1 MKNKKTILIV
11 AIVAF
16 IAIVGFVMWRKKK
29 GTQTE
34 TAFSPSSATPQDVI
48 PAKVFAEPVEDWLG
62 DVLTYEGVKYTPVN
76 GVWTVVK

>member
-1 MKNKKTILIV
+1 
-11 AIVAF
+11 
-16 IAIVGFVMWRKKK
+16 MWRKKK

-34 TAFSPSSATPQDVI
+34 GAFSPSSTTTPDVI
-48 PAKVFAEPVEDWLG
+48 PAKVLAEPVEDWEG